1 MSDTATTTLDTVT
14 TVEPVGTGAPPVRWS
29 ETRRILN
36 LAWTLGLTD
45 WKLRFY
51 GSALG
56 ALWTLVRP
64 FAFFGVI
71 LFVFTEIAQLD
82 ANVDHYS
89 VYILF
94 ALVFFTFFAEVTTAS
109 VTSLV
114 DREGLLRKM
123 HFDPIV
129 IPLSLAITALLN
141 LGLTFLA
148 VLIFVFAN
156 GVWPDWGWLELIPLV
171 LALTMFSVGLGML
184 LSVLYVRYRDI
195 RPIWEVASQMLFY
208 GSAILYVATTI
219 PLQYQHYVLCNPLA
233 AIFSQIR
240 HAVVDDNAPTIIDL
254 MGWRALVPAGIILFT
269 FVFGVWWFR
278 RESPRVA
285 ENL

>member
-1 MSDTATTTLDTVT
+1 VSEAVSI
-14 TVEPVGTGAPPVRWS
+14 VEPAGAAAKPPRWT

-36 LAWTLGLTD
+36 LSWTLALTD
-45 WKLRFY
+45 WKLKFY

-71 LFVFTEIAQLD
+71 LFVFTEIAKLD
-82 ANVDHYS
+82 ANVHHYS

-94 ALVFFTFFAEVTTAS
+94 SLVFFTFFAEVTTAS

-123 HFDPIV
+123 RFDPVV
-129 IPLSLAITALLN
+129 IPLSIAMTALLN
-141 LGLTFLA
+141 LGLTFAA
-148 VLIFVFAN
+148 VLIFVFAA
-156 GVWPDWGWLELIPLV
+156 GVYPDWGWLELIPLV

-195 RPIWEVASQMLFY
+195 RPIWEVTSQMLFY

-219 PLQYQHYVLCNPLA
+219 PVQYQHYVLCNPLA

-240 HAVVDDNAPTIIDL
+240 HAVVDGNAPSLIDL
-254 MGWRALVPAGIILFT
+254 MGWRAIIPVAFILGV
-269 FVFGVWWFR
+269 FVVGVWWFR

>member
-1 MSDTATTTLDTVT
+1 VSEATTTI
-14 TVEPVGTGAPPVRWS
+14 VEPAGTGAAPPRWT

-36 LAWTLGLTD
+36 LSWTLALTD
-45 WKLRFY
+45 WKLKFY

-82 ANVDHYS
+82 TNVQHYS

-94 ALVFFTFFAEVTTAS
+94 SLVFFTFFAEVTTAS

-123 HFDPIV
+123 RFDPVV
-129 IPLSLAITALLN
+129 IPLSIAMTALLN
-141 LGLTFLA
+141 LGLTFAA

-156 GVWPDWGWLELIPLV
+156 GVYPDWGWLELIPLV

-195 RPIWEVASQMLFY
+195 RPIWEVSSQMLFY

-219 PLQYQHYVLCNPLA
+219 PEEYRKFVLCNPLA
-233 AIFSQIR
+233 AIFTQMR
-240 HAVVDDNAPTIIDL
+240 HGVIDEQAPSLVDL
-254 MGWRALVPAGIILFT
+254 MGWHAVIPVAIILVVFT
-269 FVFGVWWFR
+269 VGVWFFR

>member
-1 MSDTATTTLDTVT
+1 MSDQATIVT
-14 TVEPVGTGAPPVRWS
+14 PAPAGATPTRS
-29 ETRRILN
+29 RRQADARRILN
-36 LAWTLGLTD
+36 LAWTLALTD

-82 ANVDHYS
+82 ANVHHYS

-94 ALVFFTFFAEVTTAS
+94 SLIFFTFFSEVTTAS

-123 HFDPIV
+123 RFDPVV
-129 IPLSLAITALLN
+129 IPLSIAITALLN
-141 LGLTFLA
+141 LGLTFIA
-148 VLIFVFAN
+148 VLIFVLAN
-156 GVWPDWGWLELIPLV
+156 GVYPDLGWLELIPLV
-171 LALTMFSVGLGML
+171 VVLTMFALGTGML

-195 RPIWEVASQMLFY
+195 RPIWEVGSQMLFY

-219 PLQYQHYVLCNPLA
+219 PERYREWVLCNPLA
-233 AIFSQIR
+233 ATFTQMR
-240 HAVVDDNAPTIIDL
+240 HGVIDSSAPSLTELVGWKAVI
-254 MGWRALVPAGIILFT
+254 PAGII
-269 FVFGVWWFR
+269 FVVFVLGVWFFR

>member
-1 MSDTATTTLDTVT
+1 VSEATTI
-14 TVEPVGTGAPPVRWS
+14 VEPAGTGAAPPRWT

-36 LAWTLGLTD
+36 LSWTLALTD
-45 WKLRFY
+45 WKLKFY

-71 LFVFTEIAQLD
+71 LFVFTEIAKLD
-82 ANVDHYS
+82 TNVHHYS

-94 ALVFFTFFAEVTTAS
+94 SLVFFTFFAEVTTAS

-123 HFDPIV
+123 RFDPVV
-129 IPLSLAITALLN
+129 IPLSIAMTALLN
-141 LGLTFLA
+141 LGLTFAA

-156 GVWPDWGWLELIPLV
+156 GVYPDWGWLELIPLV

-195 RPIWEVASQMLFY
+195 RPIWEVTSQMLFY

-219 PLQYQHYVLCNPLA
+219 PEEYRKIVLCNPLA
-233 AIFSQIR
+233 AIFTQMR
-240 HAVVDDNAPTIIDL
+240 HGVIDEQAPSLVDL
-254 MGWRALVPAGIILFT
+254 MGWHAVIPVAIILVVFT
-269 FVFGVWWFR
+269 VGVWFFR

>member
-1 MSDTATTTLDTVT
+1 MTDVTAI
-14 TVEPVGTGAPPVRWS
+14 VEPVAAGPEPLRFPEV
-29 ETRRILN
+29 RRILN
-36 LAWTLGLTD
+36 LSWTLALTD
-45 WKLRFY
+45 WKLKFY

-71 LFVFTEIAQLD
+71 LFVFTEIAKLST
-82 ANVDHYS
+82 NVHHYS

-123 HFDPIV
+123 SFDPIV
-129 IPLSLAITALLN
+129 IPLSIAMTALLN
-141 LGLTFLA
+141 LALTLLA
-148 VLIFVFAN
+148 VLVFVFAS
-156 GVWPDWGWLELIPLV
+156 GVWPEWGWLELIPLIGV
-171 LALTMFSVGLGML
+171 LTMFSLGLGML

-195 RPIWEVASQMLFY
+195 RPIWEVTSQMLFY

-233 AIFSQIR
+233 AIFSQMR
-240 HAVVDDNAPTIIDL
+240 HAVVDESAPSIVDL
-254 MGWRALVPAGIILFT
+254 MGWRALIPAGIILFT
-269 FVFGVWWFR
+269 FVLGVWWFR

>member
-1 MSDTATTTLDTVT
+1 MSDQVT
-14 TVEPVGTGAPPVRWS
+14 IVEAPEAGTGAGAGAPSARRA
-29 ETRRILN
+29 EAHRILN
-36 LAWTLGLTD
+36 LSWTLALTD

-82 ANVDHYS
+82 ANVEHYS

-94 ALVFFTFFAEVTTAS
+94 SLIFFTFFSEVTTAS

-123 HFDPIV
+123 RFDPVV
-129 IPLSLAITALLN
+129 IPLSIAITALLN
-141 LGLTFLA
+141 LGLTFVA
-148 VLIFVFAN
+148 VMIFVLAS
-156 GVWPDWGWLELIPLV
+156 GVYPDFGWLELVPLV
-171 LALTMFSVGLGML
+171 VVLTMFALGTGML

-195 RPIWEVASQMLFY
+195 RPIWEVGSQMLFY

-219 PLQYQHYVLCNPLA
+219 PEQYRDWVLLNPLA
-233 AIFSQIR
+233 ATFTQMR
-240 HAVVDDNAPTIIDL
+240 HGVIDSSAPSLTDLIGWKAIIPVGIIAVVFVL
-254 MGWRALVPAGIILFT
+254 GIWF
-269 FVFGVWWFR
+269 FR

>member
-1 MSDTATTTLDTVT
+1 VSEATTIVQ
-14 TVEPVGTGAPPVRWS
+14 PAGAGAAPPRWT

-36 LAWTLGLTD
+36 LSWTLALTD
-45 WKLRFY
+45 WKLKFY

-71 LFVFTEIAQLD
+71 LFVFTEIAKLD
-82 ANVDHYS
+82 TNVHHYS

-94 ALVFFTFFAEVTTAS
+94 SLVFFTFFAEVTTAS

-123 HFDPIV
+123 RFDPIV
-129 IPLSLAITALLN
+129 IPLSIAMTALLN
-141 LGLTFLA
+141 LGLTFMA

-156 GVWPDWGWLELIPLV
+156 GVYPDLGWLELIPLV
-171 LALTMFSVGLGML
+171 LLLTMFSVGLGML

-219 PLQYQHYVLCNPLA
+219 PEQYRKFLLCNPLA
-233 AIFSQIR
+233 AIFTQMR
-240 HAVVDDNAPTIIDL
+240 HGVIDEQAPSLTDL
-254 MGWRALVPAGIILFT
+254 MGWHAVIPLAIILVTFT
-269 FVFGVWWFR
+269 VGVWFFR

>member
-1 MSDTATTTLDTVT
+1 VSEAVSI
-14 TVEPVGTGAPPVRWS
+14 VEPAGAAAKPPRWT

-36 LAWTLGLTD
+36 LSWTLALTD
-45 WKLRFY
+45 WKLKFY

-56 ALWTLVRP
+56 VLWTLVRP

-71 LFVFTEIAQLD
+71 LFVFTEIAKLD
-82 ANVDHYS
+82 ANVHHYS

-123 HFDPIV
+123 RFDPVV
-129 IPLSLAITALLN
+129 IPLSIAMTALLN
-141 LGLTFLA
+141 LGLTFVA
-148 VLIFVFAN
+148 VLIFVFAA
-156 GVWPDWGWLELIPLV
+156 GVYPDWGWLELIPLV

-195 RPIWEVASQMLFY
+195 RPIWEVTSQMLFY

-219 PLQYQHYVLCNPLA
+219 PVQYQHYVLCNPLA

-240 HAVVDDNAPTIIDL
+240 HAVVDGNAPSLIDL
-254 MGWRALVPAGIILFT
+254 MGWRAIIPVGLILGV
-269 FVFGVWWFR
+269 FVVGVWWFR

>member
-1 MSDTATTTLDTVT
+1 MSDVTAI
-14 TVEPVGTGAPPVRWS
+14 VEPAAAGPEPLRFPEV
-29 ETRRILN
+29 RRILN
-36 LAWTLGLTD
+36 LSWTLALTD
-45 WKLRFY
+45 WKLKFY

-71 LFVFTEIAQLD
+71 LFVFTEIAKLSTD
-82 ANVDHYS
+82 VHHYS

-123 HFDPIV
+123 SFDPIV
-129 IPLSLAITALLN
+129 IPLSIAMTALLN
-141 LGLTFLA
+141 LGLTLLA

-156 GVWPDWGWLELIPLV
+156 GVWPEWGWLELIPLV
-171 LALTMFSVGLGML
+171 LVLTMFSVGLGML

-195 RPIWEVASQMLFY
+195 RPIWEVTSQMLFY

-233 AIFSQIR
+233 AIFTQMR
-240 HAVVDDNAPTIIDL
+240 HAVVDESAPSIVDL

-269 FVFGVWWFR
+269 FILGVWWFR

>member
-1 MSDTATTTLDTVT
+1 MSDAVAIA
-14 TVEPVGTGAPPVRWS
+14 EPLTTGAPPTRGA
-29 ETRRILN
+29 EARRILN
-36 LAWTLGLTD
+36 LSWTLALTD
-45 WKLRFY
+45 WKLKFY

-82 ANVDHYS
+82 TNVHHYS

-94 ALVFFTFFAEVTTAS
+94 SLVFFTFFAEVTTAS

-123 HFDPIV
+123 RFDPVV
-129 IPLSLAITALLN
+129 IPLAIAMTALLN
-141 LGLTFLA
+141 LGLTFVA

-156 GVWPDWGWLELIPLV
+156 GVYPDFGWLELIPLV
-171 LALTMFSVGLGML
+171 VLLTMFALGTGML

-195 RPIWEVASQMLFY
+195 RPIWEVVSQMLFY
-208 GSAILYVATTI
+208 GSAILYVATTV
-219 PLQYQHYVLCNPLA
+219 PEQYRVWVLCNPLA
-233 AIFSQIR
+233 AIFTQMR
-240 HAVVDDNAPTIIDL
+240 HGVIDEQAPSLQDL
-254 MGWRALVPAGIILFT
+254 MGAKALIPLAIILVV
-269 FVFGVWWFR
+269 FVVGIWWFR